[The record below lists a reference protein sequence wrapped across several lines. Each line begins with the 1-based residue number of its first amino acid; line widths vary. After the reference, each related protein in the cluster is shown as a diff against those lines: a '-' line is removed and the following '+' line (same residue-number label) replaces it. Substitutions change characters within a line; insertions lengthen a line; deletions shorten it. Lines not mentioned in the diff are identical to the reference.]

1 MRMTKGENILSV
13 GNDCLFNIVVSKMGS
28 NKVNSTKW
36 SNNNKKKRLFLWML
50 VGVCFRDF
58 KLLEEVRS

>member
-1 MRMTKGENILSV
+1 MTKGENILSV

-36 SNNNKKKRLFLWML
+36 SNNNKKKTTFSVDVSR
-50 VGVCFRDF
+50 GVF
-58 KLLEEVRS
+58 

>member
-36 SNNNKKKRLFLWML
+36 SNNNKKKQLFLWML